1 MRNYEKKKIT
11 KGTLSSIV
19 ILFII
24 ICIIAILISVIS
36 SIFTFL
42 SSYKNELIIIGIA
55 ILSIFI
61 VVKLIGNLIKNNEN
75 EEDLESS
82 IDYET
87 LDNDINSLCKELE
100 ELPKVKS
107 FFHIIYNHKIKTK
120 KRNLENKIEK
130 LKILKEEHNKRVD
143 IAKKLKENLTNKQGL
158 DIDIKHSL
166 NKDEQCYIFLQD
178 IGWYESRKNRNEEI
192 LKRLHIGNLYI
203 TNKRFILK
211 TDKETKN
218 INWNDIINIS
228 GGIDFLQ
235 VNKIKGKSVSLGTMD
250 KIDIFKICF
259 FYTLLRK

>member
-1 MRNYEKKKIT
+1 MRRRKLT

-42 SSYKNELIIIGIA
+42 SNYRDELIMIGIA

-61 VVKLIGNLIKNNEN
+61 VVKLIGNLTKNNEN
-75 EEDLESS
+75 EEDLENS

-107 FFHIIYNHKIKTK
+107 FFHIMHNHKIKTK

-130 LKILKEEHNKRVD
+130 LKILKEEHNKRID
-143 IAKKLKENLTNKQGL
+143 IANKLKENLTNKQGL

-166 NKDEQCYIFLQD
+166 NKDEQCYILLQD
-178 IGWYESRKNRNEEI
+178 IGWYESRKNRDEEI
-192 LKRLHIGNLYI
+192 LKKLHIGNLYI

-235 VNKIKGKSVSLGTMD
+235 INKIKGKSVSLGTMD